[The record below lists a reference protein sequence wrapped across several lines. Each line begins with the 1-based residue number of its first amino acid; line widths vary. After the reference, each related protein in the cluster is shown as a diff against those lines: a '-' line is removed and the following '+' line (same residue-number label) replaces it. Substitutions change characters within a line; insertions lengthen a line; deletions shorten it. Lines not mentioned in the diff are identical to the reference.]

1 LKILLPA
8 RYIGKAYA
16 FICILLIFCLSH
28 KSSAQGL
35 LFQANDRL
43 ISERTSYKVFDNK
56 IPVFNNHFA
65 ISFDLS
71 ILDTTSFGYVC
82 FIKDKES
89 NASFSFT
96 LSEKDRYIFLDF
108 NIDSKENLLQIPI
121 KKSDLGYRRWH
132 RIKINFLSDKNS
144 IEIKVDNKVYTSF
157 FKQYGNRFSPIIVF
171 GKHDNV
177 VDVPKIAIRK
187 LVIEGEKKSYSF
199 DFNEHD
205 GNVVHDIEGN
215 KYGKVENPIWL
226 INDSFHW
233 KLRYTYHTQSVAA
246 INFDTRQQQFIV
258 LTKDSIIYYDCKS
271 NTSLAKKYT
280 NTLTVPLKLGMSFL
294 DSTNHS
300 VFVYEVNDLPLN
312 RTTIAS
318 LDMNSLIW
326 TDRSNIQLEQQRHH
340 HNGFFQS
347 DKQSYTIFGGFG
359 NRKFSNSF
367 HEYNIAQNIWNLIQY
382 TGDTITP
389 RFFAGQAIENSHNSL
404 LFGGIGN
411 KTGDQGLG
419 KSYYFDCYRINY
431 ENHTIKKL
439 WNTSIIDE
447 GLVSVRNMVLTEDKN
462 SFYTICY
469 PEYIPNTFLKLYQF
483 YLKDGR
489 YEILGD
495 SISMNSERIETNA
508 NLYSNSITNEL
519 YCTTQEFQPDGSSVI
534 KVYSL
539 SEPAVSEAFF
549 INPQFAF
556 TNSQI
561 FYILI
566 AVLVFALII
575 ILVLLRKRYLTK
587 NRRLSDQLINV
598 PDNYLK
604 NQISDIKRTSAI
616 YLFGDFIVIDKK
628 GRDITHLF
636 SPKIKQ
642 LFLFIFMNSSE
653 ESEGVTSPQIY
664 LNIWPDKP
672 IDKAKNSK
680 GVTLNQLRDILN
692 DIEGIEIVSS
702 KGFVNLRTNELFY
715 CDYFEYQNLLKTLIS
730 NETDNESHMKLMKIL
745 ARGSFL
751 KSINAECFDPCKQKF
766 EDEILTIL
774 PPVLETSF
782 KEADFNKV
790 IQMAQ
795 ILNHIDEQNETVLHY
810 EMVSYI
816 NLNKLDLAKKRYNT
830 YLLAFKRENTDGIP
844 ISFQDLT
851 NKRNLPLK

>member
-1 LKILLPA
+1 MKSCTLIGILLLF
-8 RYIGKAYA
+8 
-16 FICILLIFCLSH
+16 FIPVKI
-28 KSSAQGL
+28 SAQGL

-71 ILDTTSFGYVC
+71 ILDNTTFGYVC
-82 FIKDKES
+82 SIKDKES

-96 LSEKDRYIFLDF
+96 LSEKDRFIFLNF

-121 KKSDLGYRRWH
+121 QKSDLEYRRWH

-144 IEIKVDNKVYTSF
+144 LEIKFNSKVYTSF

-177 VDVPKIAIRK
+177 IDVPKIAIRK

-205 GNVVHDIEGN
+205 GNEVYDIEGN

-233 KLRYTYHTQSVAA
+233 KLRYTYHAESVAA
-246 INFDTRQQQFIV
+246 INFDTRKQQFIV
-258 LTKDSIIYYDCKS
+258 LTKDSITYYNCKS
-271 NTSLAKKYT
+271 NTSTAKKYT
-280 NTLTVPLKLGMSFL
+280 NELNVPMKLGMSFL
-294 DSTNHS
+294 DSSNHS
-300 VFVYEVNDLPLN
+300 VFVYEVNDLPLK

-318 LDMNSLIW
+318 LDLNSLIW
-326 TDRSNIQLEQQRHH
+326 TDRSQLQLEQQRHH
-340 HNGFFQS
+340 HNGFFQE
-347 DKQSYTIFGGFG
+347 DRQSYTIFGGFG

-367 HEYNIAQNIWNLIQY
+367 HEYNIEQNKWNIIQY
-382 TGDTITP
+382 KGDTITP
-389 RFFAGQAIENSHNSL
+389 RFFSGQAIENSQYSL
-404 LFGGIGN
+404 LFGGVGN

-431 ENHTIKKL
+431 ENHTVKKL
-439 WNTSIIDE
+439 WNTSNIDE
-447 GLVSVRNMVLTEDKN
+447 GLVSARNMIISEDKH

-483 YLKDGR
+483 YIKDGK
-489 YEILGD
+489 YKLLGD
-495 SISMNSERIETNA
+495 SIPMNSERIETNA
-508 NLYSNSITNEL
+508 NLYSNAITKEL
-519 YCTTQEFQPDGSSVI
+519 YCITQEFKPDRSSVI

-549 INPQFAF
+549 VNPQFAI
-556 TNSQI
+556 TNSLK

-566 AVLVFALII
+566 AALVFAFIIVLII
-575 ILVLLRKRYLTK
+575 VRKRNLTK
-587 NRRLSDQLINV
+587 NRQLSDQLINV

-604 NQISDIKRTSAI
+604 HEISDKKRTSAI
-616 YLFGDFIVIDKK
+616 YLFGDFKVIDKN

-642 LFLFIFMNSSE
+642 LFLFIFLNSLK
-653 ESEGVTSPQIY
+653 ESEGVTSSQIY

-672 IDKAKNSK
+672 IEKAKNLK
-680 GVTLNQLRDILN
+680 GVSLNQLRDILS
-692 DIEGIEIVSS
+692 DIEGIEISSS
-702 KGFVNLRTNELFY
+702 KGYTKIHANDLFY
-715 CDYFEYQNLLKTLIS
+715 CDFVEYQSFLENIVS
-730 NETDNESHMKLMKIL
+730 NENDIDSIQRIVFIL
-745 ARGSFL
+745 SRGSFL
-751 KSINAECFDPCKQKF
+751 KTINNECFDTHKQKF
-766 EDEILTIL
+766 EDQILSIFPPIL
-774 PPVLETSF
+774 QESL
-782 KEADFNKV
+782 KDANYNRV
-790 IQMAQ
+790 IQIAQ

-810 EMVSYI
+810 EIVSYI
-816 NLNKLDLAKKRYNT
+816 HLNKMDLAKKRYNS
-830 YLLAFKRENTDGIP
+830 YLLSFKRENPDDIP
-844 ISFQDLT
+844 MSFQDLT
-851 NKRNLPLK
+851 DKRNLHLK